1 MAGLKELI
9 KNRSFGLAV
18 LLTFVFLGT
27 GVAWIFIDLVNF
39 SWVLFLL
46 LPILLGFSIG
56 ALPSPKAAFV
66 GGVFATL
73 ILLLGLWS
81 LGLSGFLCVVMTAP
95 LIICLIFIAG
105 IISYNAR
112 KKDDGKKTKVSM
124 LFVPLSLFMIAGPME
139 KTIILSSEQVIEVKT
154 ERLLPYSPEQV
165 FDAIKS
171 VDTLDAPKPFLM
183 KFDLPVPTKCI
194 LEKEEIGALRTCYFD
209 GGNLSRGEYGGGTIT
224 ERITAIERG
233 KLLKMDV
240 VEYELIGRKWLGFK
254 EAIYYFEKAGQ
265 DECKII
271 RITTYTSILSPRF
284 YWEPLEKLGI
294 QQEHQYVLDNLEK
307 DLQSA
312 YNR

>member
-18 LLTFVFLGT
+18 FLTLIFLGT

-56 ALPSPKAAFV
+56 ALPSPRAALV
-66 GGVFATL
+66 GAVFATI
-73 ILLLGLWS
+73 ILLLGLLS
-81 LGLSGFLCVVMTAP
+81 LGLSGFLCVLLTAP
-95 LIICLIFIAG
+95 LIICLIFIAS
-105 IISYNAR
+105 IISYSAR
-112 KKDDGKKTKVSM
+112 KKDTGKKTKVPM
-124 LFVPLSLFMIAGPME
+124 LFLPLSIFMVAGPVE
-139 KTIILSSEQVIEVKT
+139 KIILPSSEQVIEVRT
-154 ERLLPYSPEQV
+154 ERILPYTAEQV

-194 LEKEEIGALRTCYFD
+194 LEKEEVGALRTCYFN

-240 VEYELIGRKWLGFK
+240 VKYELIGRNWLGFK
-254 EAIYYFEKAGQ
+254 EAIYFFEKVGQ
-265 DECKII
+265 DNCKIT
-271 RITTYTSILSPRF
+271 RITTYTSILSPRI

-294 QQEHQYVLDNLEK
+294 EQEHQYVLDNLEK
-307 DLQSA
+307 DLKLA

>member
-18 LLTFVFLGT
+18 FLTLIFLGT

-56 ALPSPKAAFV
+56 ALPSPRAALV
-66 GGVFATL
+66 GAVFATI
-73 ILLLGLWS
+73 ILLLGLLS
-81 LGLSGFLCVVMTAP
+81 LGLSGFLCVLLTAP
-95 LIICLIFIAG
+95 LIICLIFIAS
-105 IISYNAR
+105 IISYSAR
-112 KKDDGKKTKVSM
+112 KKDDGKKTKVPM
-124 LFVPLSLFMIAGPME
+124 LLLPLSIFMVAGPME
-139 KTIILSSEQVIEVKT
+139 KIIISSGEQVIEVRT
-154 ERLLPYSPEQV
+154 ERLLSYTPEQV

-171 VDTLDAPKPFLM
+171 VDTLDATKPFLM
-183 KFDLPVPTKCI
+183 NFDLPVPTKCI
-194 LEKEEIGALRTCYFD
+194 LEKEEVGALRTCYFN

-254 EAIYYFEKAGQ
+254 EAIYFFEKVGP
-265 DECKII
+265 DKCKIT
-271 RITTYTSILSPRF
+271 RITTYTSILSPRI

-294 QQEHQYVLDNLEK
+294 EQEHQYVLDNLEK
-307 DLQSA
+307 DLRFT